1 MPPRKWCTQRRW
13 EINLEQKAGG
23 GFSTLI
29 SPCELHKE
37 QDDIGFITAEHWW
50 RAGWA
55 KVLTR
60 GNERVISHW
69 LGAHHGRSRMLRG
82 RWPLSCD
89 CLDEE
94 TYGGAKYGGGVKH
107 IQLGHNIQEKGKSP
121 HAFSPTH
128 AHTYIYTP
136 TPTHTV
142 HTAHSAHICLYR
154 QFDGDDDGD
163 DAGRTL
169 AAFRWLMSSVS
180 FSAVFH
186 PPLESIWCTSPT
198 YINVMYQTVRA
209 RENRAAATIL
219 PFFAEFYYLC
229 LSHLQALVHKCSC
242 VLSIR
247 FYQLCEVDCTRRSLK
262 VTVPC
267 EQQLFKMIYW
277 YILHAH
283 FIGITLVLVTVFYA
297 WIDLMVS

>member
-1 MPPRKWCTQRRW
+1 MTSWMSESADKRERASDQS
-13 EINLEQKAGG
+13 LAGCP
-23 GFSTLI
+23 SRALKDAERTLA
-29 SPCELHKE
+29 SVMWLPGRGDL
-37 QDDIGFITAEHWW
+37 W
-50 RAGWA
+50 RGQVW
-55 KVLTR
+55 
-60 GNERVISHW
+60 
-69 LGAHHGRSRMLRG
+69 
-82 RWPLSCD
+82 
-89 CLDEE
+89 
-94 TYGGAKYGGGVKH
+94 GGVKH